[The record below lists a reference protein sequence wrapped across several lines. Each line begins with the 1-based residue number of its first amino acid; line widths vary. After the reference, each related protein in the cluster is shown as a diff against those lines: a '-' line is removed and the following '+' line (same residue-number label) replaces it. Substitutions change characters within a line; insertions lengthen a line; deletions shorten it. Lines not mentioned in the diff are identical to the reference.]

1 MYPLPL
7 PALTSP
13 TLSLPSVFW
22 SCWHCPLT
30 SEGQRL
36 ALGALGQCPL
46 LGGWVHGR
54 PQFHQHQAAS
64 SVKTQSPGNT
74 LGGSREHPCWV
85 FSPVSFGFRQAI
97 TPTRF
102 PSSPQA
108 TSIRIPTRIP
118 AGRRE
123 TGTEISFKTNKKNP
137 PKSQARLCPPPRPA
151 PRHRSTPCR
160 HRPDLLTKSGP
171 GPPALRAGAGAQGG
185 QGESWAPDFELI
197 AATSSHGSQVKN
209 SH

>member
-13 TLSLPSVFW
+13 TLSPPSVFW

-46 LGGWVHGR
+46 VGGWVHGR

-85 FSPVSFGFRQAI
+85 FSPVSFGFRQAT

-137 PKSQARLCPPPRPA
+137 PKSQARLCPHPGQHQDTGVPLAGTAQTSSPSRA
-151 PRHRSTPCR
+151 LVRQ
-160 HRPDLLTKSGP
+160 LSGQGQGPKGAKESP
-171 GPPALRAGAGAQGG
+171 GPLT
-185 QGESWAPDFELI
+185 L
-197 AATSSHGSQVKN
+197 N
-209 SH
+209 